1 MIQIGNPADLLL
13 AAPITQ
19 LVRQNP
25 ATREEILKEIK
36 LSIIKCVQSLGIEM
50 QPGGVETMAEDI
62 MEVYLVESVEDITYC
77 LRQGRQGA
85 YNDIPTYGKFNM
97 LIFKQWMARHL
108 DKKYELKEKQLQAEK
123 KQEQEEEFDRQ
134 KFYES
139 GMAYQDELK
148 AINEA
153 EEKKKSEYVR
163 LRTEMAK
170 KYVAEEKK
178 KDVQHP

>member
-1 MIQIGNPADLLL
+1 MIQIGSPADLLL

-36 LSIIKCVQSLGIEM
+36 LSIIKCAQSLGIEM

-62 MEVYLVESVEDITYC
+62 MEVYPVESVEDITYC

-123 KQEQEEEFDRQ
+123 KQEQEEEFDRD
-134 KFYES
+134 KFYAA
-139 GMAYQDELK
+139 GMAYHEDLKKLDDDRAEKEAQYRKLRNELYIK
-148 AINEA
+148 AVND
-153 EEKKKSEYVR
+153 K
-163 LRTEMAK
+163 AK
-170 KYVAEEKK
+170 TK
-178 KDVQHP
+178 Q

>member
-1 MIQIGNPADLLL
+1 MIQIGSPADLLK

-50 QPGGVETMAEDI
+50 QPNGVETMAEDI
-62 MEVYLVESVEDITYC
+62 MEVYPVESVEDITYC

-123 KQEQEEEFDRQ
+123 KREEDEEFDRD
-134 KFYES
+134 KFYAE
-139 GMAYQDELK
+139 GLAYQEDLKKLDEDRD
-148 AINEA
+148 
-153 EEKKKSEYVR
+153 KKESEYRR
-163 LRTEMAK
+163 LRNELYQKSQQKNTN
-170 KYVAEEKK
+170 
-178 KDVQHP
+178 Q

>member
-1 MIQIGNPADLLL
+1 MIQIGSPADLLK

-25 ATREEILKEIK
+25 ATKEEILKEIK
-36 LSIIKCVQSLGIEM
+36 LSIIKCVESLGIEM
-50 QPGGVETMAEDI
+50 QPNGVETMAEDI
-62 MEVYLVESVEDITYC
+62 MEVYPVESVEDITYC

-97 LIFKQWMARHL
+97 LFFKQWMARHL

-123 KQEQEEEFDRQ
+123 KREEGEEFDRD

-139 GMAYQDELK
+139 GMKYQEALKKLDEDLDK
-148 AINEA
+148 KEA
-153 EEKKKSEYVR
+153 EYRR
-163 LRTEMAK
+163 LRNELYQK
-170 KYVAEEKK
+170 SQQ
-178 KDVQHP
+178 KDANQ